1 MAERGAILAFS
12 PFTGRRCPEG
22 ADEGRRLSLPCSALP
37 LICLPASS
45 PRERGEGRS
54 SFTRLQATGGSR

>member
-1 MAERGAILAFS
+1 MAECPLLLFS

-22 ADEGRRLSLPCSALP
+22 ADEGRRQRLPSWALP

-54 SFTRLQATGGSR
+54 SFTRLQATGGPR

>member
-1 MAERGAILAFS
+1 MAERSLASFS

-22 ADEGRRLSLPCSALP
+22 ADEGRRQPLRRSALP

-45 PRERGEGRS
+45 PRARGEGGC
-54 SFTRLQATGGSR
+54 TTARLLTIRGQP